1 MSSGVGA
8 VDRRIPTIAIYIYK
22 NNKKCK
28 SKEQKQKKK
37 AKNKKI
43 ASGYAE
49 RLFLVS
55 PLPAVV
61 LKLFERY

>member
-37 AKNKKI
+37 AKNKKNSKWLCRKTI
-43 ASGYAE
+43 PCVTITSCCSE
-49 RLFLVS
+49 
-55 PLPAVV
+55 VV
-61 LKLFERY
+61 